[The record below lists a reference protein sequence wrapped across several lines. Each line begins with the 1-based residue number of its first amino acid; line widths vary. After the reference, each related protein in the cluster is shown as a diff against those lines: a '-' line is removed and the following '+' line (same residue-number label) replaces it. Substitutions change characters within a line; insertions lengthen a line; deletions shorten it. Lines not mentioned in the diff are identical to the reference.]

1 MNVVERAK
9 NIILRP
15 SPTWE
20 EIKDEQVSISELYL
34 SYIIILAAIPA
45 ISQFIGG
52 AFVGYSVMGMHYR
65 LGIFNALAYSIV
77 SYVMTLL
84 GVYIVALIANAL
96 APKFSSEQ
104 NLINAFKAVT
114 FSMTPSWIAGVLYII
129 PPLSILVL
137 LAGIYGIYLFYL
149 GLPLLMNTPKD
160 KALVYVIV
168 VIVVTIIV
176 YILIGFITSALFV
189 SAPAIRGMM

>member
-9 NIILRP
+9 NIIFRP
-15 SPTWE
+15 SQTWE
-20 EIKDEQVSISELYL
+20 EIKSEQMSISELYL
-34 SYIIILAAIPA
+34 SYIVILAAIPA
-45 ISQFIGG
+45 VAQFIGS
-52 AFVGYSVMGMHYR
+52 AFIGYSIMGMHYR
-65 LGIFNALAYSIV
+65 LGLISALGYSIF

-104 NLINAFKAVT
+104 NLTNAFKAVT
-114 FSMTPSWIAGVLYII
+114 FSMTPTWIAGVLYII
-129 PPLSILVL
+129 PPLSILVI
-137 LAGIYGIYLFYL
+137 LASIYGIYLFYL

-160 KALVYVIV
+160 KTLLYVIV

-176 YILIGFITSALFV
+176 YILIGFITSAIFV
-189 SAPAIRGMM
+189 SGHAIKGMI